1 MNVREWALITFT
13 ILAQMSVGA
22 FWVLGIVHF
31 YATRKAGTEE
41 ADRMSDLALLAVIP
55 VLALGMMASLLHL
68 GNPLSAYKAVSNLG
82 TSWLSR
88 EILFGVLFAVSGAVF
103 AFLQLRKVG
112 TFSMRNIV
120 AWVAALFGLGLVVSM
135 SNVYML
141 YSQPAWN
148 TLATPVSFFVTTLLL
163 GSLAMGAAFV
173 WNYARVQK
181 TNPGCA
187 DVQCELMRTTLRWI
201 AVGTVLLLGVELVV
215 LPLYVAYLATGNAA
229 AIASLSM
236 MISTFGVVFA
246 LRLILVFVGA
256 GVFGLFLYQNA
267 SSVGR
272 EKVLGSLA
280 YSAFVL
286 VFVAE
291 VMGRFLFYTT
301 HHGIGL

>member
-13 ILAQMSVGA
+13 ILAQMSVGS

-31 YATRKAGTEE
+31 YATRKAGAEE
-41 ADRMSDLALLAVIP
+41 ADRMSDLALLAIIP
-55 VLALGMMASLLHL
+55 VLALGMLASLLHL

-103 AFLQLRKVG
+103 ALLQLRKIG
-112 TFSMRNIV
+112 TFSVRNIV
-120 AWVAALFGLGLVVSM
+120 AWVAALFGLGLIVSM
-135 SNVYML
+135 SNVYLL
-141 YSQPAWN
+141 YNQPAWN
-148 TLATPVSFFVTTLLL
+148 TVATPISFFVTTLLL

-181 TNPGCA
+181 MNPGCA
-187 DVQCELMRTTLRWI
+187 DVQCELMRTTVRWI
-201 AVGTVLLLGVELVV
+201 AVATVLLLGVELVV
-215 LPLYVAYLATGNAA
+215 LPVYVAYLATGNAA
-229 AIASLSM
+229 AVASLSA

-267 SSVGR
+267 SSVGQ
-272 EKVLGSLA
+272 EKVLGSLV

-301 HHGIGL
+301 HHGVGL